1 MSDNNTD
8 VLEPRAVTRDLFSAA
23 IGSVACCYVGQ
34 PFDTVKV
41 RMQTSPDQ
49 FSTVF
54 GSTSQI
60 LRNEGIAAFWKG
72 AIPTS
77 GGMILENCMA
87 FGVNEALKRAFPDA
101 EKESTSQEGPPSLW
115 KPFAMGAITGCCS
128 ATVLLPSE
136 IVKAKTQ
143 ISTERHVTSQQIV
156 RQMMKKQGIRSFF
169 VGFDAQLCRDAS
181 FYALFFG
188 GYELSCYFFRTFVP
202 SMPDELNYFLSG
214 GLAGMG
220 GWLFAMPFDVPKTNV
235 QSRYD
240 TRVFGSYFP
249 ELIKIAKQRGVGG
262 LYAGLGPTLIRAFPA
277 NAALFLGVESGK
289 KLFDNF
295 VWAE

>member
-235 QSRYD
+235 SRCF
-240 TRVFGSYFP
+240 VFVRLPCFQKKMYLPLFFILNILNFDKM
-249 ELIKIAKQRGVGG
+249 LITTGTIP
-262 LYAGLGPTLIRAFPA
+262 L
-277 NAALFLGVESGK
+277 
-289 KLFDNF
+289 
-295 VWAE
+295 

>member
-1 MSDNNTD
+1 
-8 VLEPRAVTRDLFSAA
+8 
-23 IGSVACCYVGQ
+23 
-34 PFDTVKV
+34 
-41 RMQTSPDQ
+41 MQTSPEQ
-49 FSTVF
+49 FSTVVL
-54 GSTSQI
+54 STSQI

-72 AIPTS
+72 AVPTS
-77 GGMILENCMA
+77 GGMVLENCMA

-101 EKESTSQEGPPSLW
+101 ESDGGVKEGPPSLW
-115 KPFAMGAITGCCS
+115 KPFAMGAITGCFS

-156 RQMMKKQGIRSFF
+156 RQMMKKQGARSFF

-188 GYELSCYFFRTFVP
+188 GYELSCYLFRTHVP

-214 GLAGMG
+214 GIAGMG

-240 TRVFGSYFP
+240 TKVFGSYFP
-249 ELIKIAKQRGVGG
+249 ELIKIAQQRGVGG

-289 KLFDNF
+289 KVFDNF
-295 VWAE
+295 VRKE

>member
-1 MSDNNTD
+1 MSDNTAD
-8 VLEPRAVTRDLFSAA
+8 VLEPRAVTRDLFSAS

-49 FSTVF
+49 FSSVV
-54 GSTSQI
+54 GSTTQI

-72 AIPTS
+72 AVPTS

-87 FGVNEALKRAFPDA
+87 FGVNEALKRAFPDTDNQSA
-101 EKESTSQEGPPSLW
+101 AQEGPPSLW

-136 IVKAKTQ
+136 IIKAKTQ
-143 ISTERHVTSQQIV
+143 ISTERNVTSQQIV
-156 RQMMKKQGIRSFF
+156 RDMMKRQGLRSFF

-181 FYALFFG
+181 FYAFFFG

-214 GLAGMG
+214 GFAGMG
-220 GWLFAMPFDVPKTNV
+220 GWLMAMPFDVPKTNV
-235 QSRYD
+235 STWNGD
-240 TRVFGSYFP
+240 
-249 ELIKIAKQRGVGG
+249 
-262 LYAGLGPTLIRAFPA
+262 
-277 NAALFLGVESGK
+277 
-289 KLFDNF
+289 
-295 VWAE
+295 

>member
-1 MSDNNTD
+1 MTDQHSD

-23 IGSVACCYVGQ
+23 IGSICCCYVGQ

-41 RMQTSPDQ
+41 RMQTSPDH
-49 FSTVF
+49 FSSVV

-72 AIPTS
+72 AVPTS

-87 FGVNEALKRAFPDA
+87 FGVNEALKRAFPDT
-101 EKESTSQEGPPSLW
+101 EDGTSQEGPPSLW
-115 KPFAMGAITGCCS
+115 KPFAMGALTGCCS

-136 IVKAKTQ
+136 IIKAKTQ
-143 ISTERHVTSQQIV
+143 ISTERHVTSQKIV
-156 RQMMKKQGIRSFF
+156 RQMISRQGMRSFF
-169 VGFDAQLCRDAS
+169 VGFDAQLCRDSS

-188 GYELSCYFFRTFVP
+188 GYELSCYFFRTVFP

-214 GLAGMG
+214 GIAGMG

-235 QSRYD
+235 SD
-240 TRVFGSYFP
+240 PCLSDDACGMC
-249 ELIKIAKQRGVGG
+249 
-262 LYAGLGPTLIRAFPA
+262 
-277 NAALFLGVESGK
+277 
-289 KLFDNF
+289 
-295 VWAE
+295 

>member
-1 MSDNNTD
+1 MSDNNSN
-8 VLEPRAVTRDLFSAA
+8 VLETRAVTRDLFSAA
-23 IGSVACCYVGQ
+23 IGSVCCCYVGQ

-41 RMQTSPDQ
+41 RMQTSPDK
-49 FSTVF
+49 FSSVL
-54 GSTSQI
+54 GSTTQI
-60 LRNEGIAAFWKG
+60 LRNEGIPAFWKG
-72 AIPTS
+72 ALPTS

-87 FGVNEALKRAFPDA
+87 FGVNEALKRAFPDT
-101 EKESTSQEGPPSLW
+101 EDHSSVQEGPPSLW

-156 RQMMKKQGIRSFF
+156 RQMIKKQGMRSFF
-169 VGFDAQLCRDAS
+169 VGFDAQICRDSS

-202 SMPDELNYFLSG
+202 GMPDELNYFLSG
-214 GLAGMG
+214 GIAGMG

-235 QSRYD
+235 
-240 TRVFGSYFP
+240 SYSFSFRNDF
-249 ELIKIAKQRGVGG
+249 Q
-262 LYAGLGPTLIRAFPA
+262 
-277 NAALFLGVESGK
+277 K
-289 KLFDNF
+289 KMK
-295 VWAE
+295 

>member
-60 LRNEGIAAFWKG
+60 LRNEGISAFWKG

-87 FGVNEALKRAFPDA
+87 FGVNEALKRAFPDT
-101 EKESTSQEGPPSLW
+101 EKDSASQQEGPPSLW

-136 IVKAKTQ
+136 IIKAKTQ
-143 ISTERHVTSQQIV
+143 ISTERNVTSQQIV
-156 RQMMKKQGIRSFF
+156 RQMLKRQGIRSLF
-169 VGFDAQLCRDAS
+169 VGFDAQLARDSS

-202 SMPDELNYFLSG
+202 SMPDELNYFISG

-235 QSRYD
+235 SFR
-240 TRVFGSYFP
+240 
-249 ELIKIAKQRGVGG
+249 IG
-262 LYAGLGPTLIRAFPA
+262 LA
-277 NAALFLGVESGK
+277 
-289 KLFDNF
+289 
-295 VWAE
+295 